1 MDRHTGPINTNHD
14 GVRARSTPASSC
26 VAFALTVAYDGDL
39 DFNQGEAVMKV
50 LMATLIALSVLATL
64 PASGSAT
71 TGKISKELQEQL
83 KNCFPASECQPS

>member
-1 MDRHTGPINTNHD
+1 
-14 GVRARSTPASSC
+14 
-26 VAFALTVAYDGDL
+26 
-39 DFNQGEAVMKV
+39 MKV